1 MRYFLIGLLIVAFI
15 SCQSQQTGQ
24 TTLIK
29 SLETSEDSL
38 GYSLGQQMAKSI
50 KSGSGKF
57 NDEALLQGVMDALN
71 DSESKLTDAEIQK
84 HYKDFR
90 TILAEEQQKIRQQQA
105 SENMAEAEE
114 FLEAN
119 KNEEGVVTLPSGL
132 QYKVIEKGS
141 GKSPDANDM
150 VTVHYTGTLID
161 GSKFDSS
168 RDRGKPATFQVN
180 RVIPGWTEALQKMKE
195 GSHWKL
201 FIPPDLAY
209 GQRGARGRIEPNSAL
224 IFDVEL
230 LEVQEKG
237 KTGN

>member
-132 QYKVIEKGS
+132 QYK
-141 GKSPDANDM
+141 
-150 VTVHYTGTLID
+150 
-161 GSKFDSS
+161 
-168 RDRGKPATFQVN
+168 
-180 RVIPGWTEALQKMKE
+180 
-195 GSHWKL
+195 
-201 FIPPDLAY
+201 
-209 GQRGARGRIEPNSAL
+209 
-224 IFDVEL
+224 
-230 LEVQEKG
+230 
-237 KTGN
+237 